1 MDSSEPAR
9 VKTDPLDSS
18 SAFQKLLDL
27 LNRRFDDIE
36 GFIGDLDQTGRN
48 NSAANSTART
58 SNNFVN
64 TIITISKEKDIDVPI
79 SVFKV
84 CDSLNFRETR
94 SLCPSANRLRTYPS
108 LEAQASIHAD
118 VQDME
123 DVLAC
128 VVAVDGLFL
137 LNLLC
142 SYGNNKEVLASSSS
156 LRHLVKISQR
166 RLAQETTIQVAMM
179 LENQIPIF
187 VLKFILFI
195 ECWKEEYSGQR
206 EIVSDLL
213 PRILLGFCEFVSPL
227 KTVENYPLYRIIKHS
242 HLLDLLYHLVTLKQ
256 SPEWNPREEEKEE
269 SSLKALSH
277 KVRLKIAHL
286 LVSDSKVRFQPIDS
300 RIIEAAKKL
309 APSHL
314 QKPIDLVQEP
324 PILNWYVEFMNGLI
338 QTAEDVTV
346 LKKQKIISESKSIN
360 DERIAKIFS
369 GMNKSVELTNIPK
382 NLNDAIGGVKEYYDH
397 VWWVSSLKFMKKCW
411 WTTRKWCNVIAVLLV
426 LFLLAVQTFCSV
438 YECPRFSFKINNA
451 SQAQQGLRLPSL
463 RSHL

>member
-1 MDSSEPAR
+1 MQMYKVMEAIRIHHGFPSGLEFDKVIEVLKEIAVPSVRSSY
-9 VKTDPLDSS
+9 
-18 SAFQKLLDL
+18 
-27 LNRRFDDIE
+27 N
-36 GFIGDLDQTGRN
+36 
-48 NSAANSTART
+48 
-58 SNNFVN
+58 
-64 TIITISKEKDIDVPI
+64 
-79 SVFKV
+79 VF
-84 CDSLNFRETR
+84 L
-94 SLCPSANRLRTYPS
+94 
-108 LEAQASIHAD
+108 
-118 VQDME
+118 DME
-123 DVLAC
+123 DDVLAC

-179 LENQIPIF
+179 LQNQIPIF

-195 ECWKEEYSGQR
+195 ECWKEEYSDQR

-256 SPEWNPREEEKEE
+256 SREWNPREEEKEE

-309 APSHL
+309 APAHL
-314 QKPIDLVQEP
+314 KKPIDLVQ
-324 PILNWYVEFMNGLI
+324 GLLGLPFS
-338 QTAEDVTV
+338 QTKSSIYSA
-346 LKKQKIISESKSIN
+346 LKEQVPEKEAFIPRASELHK
-360 DERIAKIFS
+360 A
-369 GMNKSVELTNIPK
+369 
-382 NLNDAIGGVKEYYDH
+382 GVK
-397 VWWVSSLKFMKKCW
+397 LM
-411 WTTRKWCNVIAVLLV
+411 LL
-426 LFLLAVQTFCSV
+426 LTSQTS
-438 YECPRFSFKINNA
+438 ILTA
-451 SQAQQGLRLPSL
+451 T
-463 RSHL
+463 